1 MSMGAEYFTSPVE
14 FVIGTLFSLYVL
26 VLMLRFLLAWVRADF
41 YNPVSQFLVK
51 ATNPLLV
58 PLRRIIPPLG
68 GIDMASVVLMLAVQ
82 MLGIALILLLRGGG
96 IGIQALVF
104 ISLAELVDLAFKVY
118 IYGIIIQAILSWVN
132 PGTYNP
138 AVSLLHSL
146 TEPVLRPARRVIPPI
161 SGMDLSPLVAILVL
175 EVLRRL
181 IVPLLGAL
189 AA

>member
-1 MSMGAEYFTSPVE
+1 MGPGYFTNPLE

-51 ATNPLLV
+51 ITNPVLI

-68 GIDMASVVLMLAVQ
+68 GVDMASVVLMLVVQ

-96 IGIQALVF
+96 IGVQALVF
-104 ISLAELVDLAFKVY
+104 ISLAELVDLLFKVF
-118 IYGIIIQAILSWVN
+118 IYGILIQAILSWVN

-138 AVSLLHSL
+138 AVSLLHAL
-146 TEPVLRPARRVIPPI
+146 TEPVLRPVRRVLPPI
-161 SGMDLSPLVAILVL
+161 SGMDLSPLLAILAL
-175 EVLRRL
+175 EVVRRL
-181 IVPLLGAL
+181 VVPLLGAL
-189 AA
+189 AV

>member
-1 MSMGAEYFTSPVE
+1 MGAEYFTNPLE

-26 VLMLRFLLAWVRADF
+26 ALMLRFLLAWVRADF

-51 ATNPLLV
+51 ITNPVLV
-58 PLRRIIPPLG
+58 PLRRIIPPVG
-68 GIDMASVVLMLAVQ
+68 GVDMASVVLMLAVQ

-96 IGIQALVF
+96 VPLQALVF
-104 ISLAELVDLAFKVY
+104 VSLTELVDLLFKVF
-118 IYGIIIQAILSWVN
+118 IYGILIQAILSWVN

-146 TEPVLRPARRVIPPI
+146 TEPVLRPARRLLPPI
-161 SGMDLSPLVAILVL
+161 GGLDLSPLVAILAL

-181 IVPLLGAL
+181 VVPLLGAL

>member
-1 MSMGAEYFTSPVE
+1 MSMGADYFTSPVE

-58 PLRRIIPPLG
+58 PLRRIVPPLG

-96 IGIQALVF
+96 IGFQALVF

-118 IYGIIIQAILSWVN
+118 IYGIVIQAILSWVN

-161 SGMDLSPLVAILVL
+161 GGMDLSPLVAILVL